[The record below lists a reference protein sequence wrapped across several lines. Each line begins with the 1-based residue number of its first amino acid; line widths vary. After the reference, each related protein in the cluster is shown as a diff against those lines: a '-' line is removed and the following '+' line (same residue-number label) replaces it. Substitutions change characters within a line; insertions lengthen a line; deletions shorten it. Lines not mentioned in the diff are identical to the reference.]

1 MKNINSK
8 YIYGIILGLTLTSVT
23 ACSPKVDNSNTEKPG
38 TNQESMVE
46 ESQTSKVN
54 IMEEY
59 NKLITDDNVS
69 LKEIAAFMNKNIKNA
84 TEEEVSSMIL
94 GLEELHLNKR
104 ETEEEKYTS
113 EELQKGFQ
121 ALAVEGI
128 DFSQTDTIKDESIKN
143 LVAQS
148 IENGYKIETAEGYYF
163 PIIDYNFYKQF
174 SSYATPEVKDYIDIM
189 TVESDNVF
197 AKDAAL
203 VISWDEVVN
212 RTLAMEKFLINYSD
226 SKKGEYIKSLFDNY
240 LFITMH
246 GLNNTPLFD
255 YELKQ
260 MDEKAKI
267 AFTTALTQTTDSEY
281 IKKLDDFMKLAEKS
295 DYKLSAEIE
304 SYRKDN
310 TNSGSNE
317 SNESSEELKN
327 SDRYNVAGID
337 DADEFDKTFELL
349 KAALVDNDMETFTD
363 YIAYPIKVN
372 LDGNKVE
379 IKDKNEF
386 IKNFDKI
393 INEDMKNKFID
404 QKSEEFFVNQYGV
417 SIGDGEFWLSQI
429 DGQLHKFSI
438 YAINN

>member
-46 ESQTSKVN
+46 ENQTSKVN

-59 NKLITDDNVS
+59 NKLVTDDNVS

-84 TEEEVSSMIL
+84 TEEEVSTMIL

-148 IENGYKIETAEGYYF
+148 IENGYKVETAEGYYF

-255 YELKQ
+255 YESKQ

-295 DYKLSAEIE
+295 DYKLSDEIE

-310 TNSGSNE
+310 TNSGN
-317 SNESSEELKN
+317 NESSEELKN

-349 KAALVDNDMETFTD
+349 KAALVDNDKETFTD

-404 QKSEEFFVNQYGV
+404 QKLEEFFVNQYGV
-417 SIGDGEFWLSQI
+417 SVGNGEFWLSQI
-429 DGQLHKFSI
+429 EGQLHKFSI

>member
-46 ESQTSKVN
+46 ENQTSKVN

-59 NKLITDDNVS
+59 NKLVTDDNVS

-84 TEEEVSSMIL
+84 TEEEVSTMIL

-148 IENGYKIETAEGYYF
+148 IENGYKVETAEGYYF

-226 SKKGEYIKSLFDNY
+226 LKKGEYIKSLFDNY

-255 YELKQ
+255 YESKQ

-267 AFTTALTQTTDSEY
+267 AFTTALTQTTDGEY

-295 DYKLSAEIE
+295 DYKLSDEIE

-310 TNSGSNE
+310 TNSGN
-317 SNESSEELKN
+317 NESSEELKN

-337 DADEFDKTFELL
+337 DTDEFDKTFELL
-349 KAALVDNDMETFTD
+349 KAALVDNDKETFTD

-404 QKSEEFFVNQYGV
+404 QKPEEFFVNQYGV
-417 SIGDGEFWLSQI
+417 SVGDGEFWLNQI
-429 DGQLHKFSI
+429 EGQLHKFSI